1 MRATFAS
8 VAGLVAIA
16 AANPMPQGV
25 TSAIAPSSSAP
36 AGCVSTVAGTFE
48 FQLVETAGK
57 RSVEK
62 RADTAAV
69 LKLSNGILT
78 DAQGRI
84 GSIVANGQ
92 FQFDGPPAQAG
103 AEYTAGWSVCPDN
116 KIALGSQT
124 TFYKCLT
131 SNYYNIY
138 DKSIGG
144 QCSPVYMEA
153 INKSNGAAVTQIS
166 DGQVQATTGVPVTQ
180 ISDGQIQAT
189 TGVPV
194 TQISDGQLQG
204 PTGVPVTQISDG
216 QLQGPT
222 GKPVTQISDGQLQA
236 PTATGAPVTQIS
248 DGQLQG
254 PTGKPVT
261 QISDGQVQAPTGKPV
276 TQISDG
282 QVQAPATTPYKAGN
296 ATVPHAS
303 TGASTGLTA
312 TKTPIPATGAG
323 VANTVGFAG
332 LAAAVFAVVL
342 L

>member
-25 TSAIAPSSSAP
+25 TSAIAPSASAP
-36 AGCVSTVAGTFE
+36 AGCVSTVDGTFE
-48 FQLVETAGK
+48 FQLVETTASK
-57 RSVEK
+57 RSMSK

-116 KIALGSQT
+116 KIAIGDQT
-124 TFYKCLT
+124 VFYKCLT

-166 DGQVQATTGVPVTQ
+166 DGQVQATTGLPVTQ
-180 ISDGQIQAT
+180 ISDGQVQAT
-189 TGVPV
+189 TGAPV
-194 TQISDGQLQG
+194 TQISDGQ
-204 PTGVPVTQISDG
+204 V
-216 QLQGPT
+216 QGPT
-222 GKPVTQISDGQLQA
+222 GKPVTQISDGQVQA

-248 DGQLQG
+248 DGQVQG

-261 QISDGQVQAPTGKPV
+261 QISDGQVQAPTGAPVTQISDGQVQAPTGAPV

-303 TGASTGLTA
+303 TGTLA
-312 TKTPIPATGAG
+312 TSATRTPIPATGAG

-332 LAAAVFAVVL
+332 LFAAVFAVAL